1 MPRLVRDAKYPPSST
16 IWRPFWALQWSPAKN
31 RVVLQQGWDFLT
43 VEVIEIRNKIHVPH
57 SLNLLQW
64 IVAWSIPE
72 ESTFRIP
79 WVNNLFIYKAF
90 CKFFCKIKRTCR
102 TMLHSFMQNYA
113 GPKNMCKKTRKTGGG
128 QSSMGGYSA
137 SLMFIWTRGNWQNIL
152 MMFEWSNQV
161 NKLKEMCRV
170 HNILH
175 SSKFWFDHKC
185 CLSSLTSGYRIVFAT
200 KAECKPAP
208 QGSVKT

>member
-1 MPRLVRDAKYPPSST
+1 VEEEFASKQTKSSKVTIFGSLWNNSFSYIWNLIIQGLKVVVRRSYRTYSIMPRLVRDAKYPPSST

-128 QSSMGGYSA
+128 RAPWGGIQPVSCSSGQEEIDKI
-137 SLMFIWTRGNWQNIL
+137 SLW
-152 MMFEWSNQV
+152 
-161 NKLKEMCRV
+161 
-170 HNILH
+170 
-175 SSKFWFDHKC
+175 
-185 CLSSLTSGYRIVFAT
+185 CLNEAT
-200 KAECKPAP
+200 KWI
-208 QGSVKT
+208 S